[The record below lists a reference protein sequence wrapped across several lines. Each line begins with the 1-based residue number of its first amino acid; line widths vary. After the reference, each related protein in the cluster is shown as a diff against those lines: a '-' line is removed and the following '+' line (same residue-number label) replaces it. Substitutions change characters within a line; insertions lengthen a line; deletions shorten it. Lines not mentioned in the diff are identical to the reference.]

1 VGRFSSEIPHYEY
14 RHRMRGGL
22 TGLAQVSGLRGDT
35 PITDRARHDNYYI
48 DNWSLWM
55 DAKIILRTFREV
67 LLTKGR

>member
-1 VGRFSSEIPHYEY
+1 VGRFSSEIRDYEY
-14 RHRMRGGL
+14 RPPDARRPHRARPGQRPARGHPDHRPG
-22 TGLAQVSGLRGDT
+22 
-35 PITDRARHDNYYI
+35 RHDNYYI